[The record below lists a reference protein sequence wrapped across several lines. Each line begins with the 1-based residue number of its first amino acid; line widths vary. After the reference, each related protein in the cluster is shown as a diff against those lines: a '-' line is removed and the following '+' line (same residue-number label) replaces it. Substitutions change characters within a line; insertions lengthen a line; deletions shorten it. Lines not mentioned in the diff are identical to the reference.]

1 MNRVYNEPA
10 YVLHLRD
17 YRESSALVSVF
28 TLNFG
33 RMAVVAR
40 GVKRPRSPW
49 KSSLQPFRALM
60 LSWQGRTELKNLTDV
75 ETRPSSPLPTGQRRL
90 YCGFYINELVERLL
104 PVQDPH
110 PELFGAYVEA
120 LADLEC
126 SSSEEVALRRFEQQ
140 LVTAL
145 GYGFRWDLCMQP
157 EGRVRPDRYY
167 GFHPEQGL
175 IEASPDGAMLTPVAG
190 ATLLAV
196 AEERWSDPGARQ
208 TAKRV
213 MRVLIDHLLGGKP
226 LHSRRLFSM
235 RAAGPTG
242 TDGNLS
248 KKES

>member
-1 MNRVYNEPA
+1 MNPVHNEPA

-33 RMAVVAR
+33 RMTLVAR
-40 GVKRPRSPW
+40 GAKRPRSPW
-49 KSSLQPFRALM
+49 KSALQPFRALT
-60 LSWQGRTELKNLTDV
+60 LGWQGRTDLKNLTDV
-75 ETRPSSPLPTGQRRL
+75 ETRPSSPLPIGQRRL

-120 LADLEC
+120 LAELGEDA
-126 SSSEEVALRRFEQQ
+126 SEEVALRRFEQQ

-145 GYGFRWDLCMQP
+145 GYGFSWDLSMQP
-157 EGRVRPDRYY
+157 EGRVRPDSSY

-175 IEASPDGAMLTPVAG
+175 IEISEGGAPLTGLAG
-190 ATLLAV
+190 AALLAV
-196 AEERWSDPGARQ
+196 AEERWSAPGARL

-213 MRVLIDHLLGGKP
+213 MRVLIDHLLNGRP
-226 LHSRRLFSM
+226 LHSRRLFST
-235 RAAGPTG
+235 AVPGPTG
-242 TDGNLS
+242 SDGNLS